1 MAKTYSAGGVAHGAK
16 YWRLTIDVK
25 ESGGERRRLTKTTKI
40 ACAKSSTRGRSAALT
55 ALRQWRDEL
64 IRQAEAEDSVGSGTP
79 TADYAEDFIA
89 RHSEVA
95 PATREEYMRAVRDM
109 RLARIGEVP
118 ISMLKPSDVQDWMI
132 WLRDERG
139 LGPASRNKKHGVL
152 AMVCKYAA
160 AIGDAPIVAT
170 GLLKAPKDLPKPV
183 NSLTESSALEVA
195 AQLRARL
202 PEPLA
207 LAGII
212 ALMTGMR
219 RGEICALRWQNWDED
234 RQMLLVRHTLAK
246 GENGGFVL
254 RDNPKDPSGRG
265 AFRDIPVPS
274 TLAAALASAREAQ
287 RQRIRGF
294 GRWSPSLFI
303 CGNPLTGAWLSPNIL
318 SSRWSALSAAMN
330 WVGTQGD
337 PVIFHDLR
345 HTFATVSIAQGCDV
359 MSLASILG
367 HKDPSM
373 TMKVY
378 ATALAA
384 PKRAA
389 MDRLGDFYG

>member
-1 MAKTYSAGGVAHGAK
+1 MTSVFTVMVDYASSFRSVSIIDAHPCTDDSMEVNDFPA
-16 YWRLTIDVK
+16 
-25 ESGGERRRLTKTTKI
+25 
-40 ACAKSSTRGRSAALT
+40 AALPLPS
-55 ALRQWRDEL
+55 ARVPLDDEL

-109 RLARIGEVP
+109 RRARIGEVP

-170 GLLKAPKDLPKPV
+170 GLLKAPKGLPKPV

-234 RQMLLVRHTLAK
+234 RQMLLVRRTLAK

-274 TLAAALASAREAQ
+274 TLAAALSAAREAQ
-287 RQRIRGF
+287 RERIRGV
-294 GRWSPSLFI
+294 RQVV
-303 CGNPLTGAWLSPNIL
+303 PLPVHL
-318 SSRWSALSAAMN
+318 RESA
-330 WVGTQGD
+330 
-337 PVIFHDLR
+337 
-345 HTFATVSIAQGCDV
+345 
-359 MSLASILG
+359 
-367 HKDPSM
+367 
-373 TMKVY
+373 
-378 ATALAA
+378 
-384 PKRAA
+384 
-389 MDRLGDFYG
+389 DRLAFPERPQFPLERPQRGHELVVDAGRPGDLPRPAAHIRHRFDCPGVRRHEPREHSRP